1 MRTEIRD
8 LTMKWQSS
16 YHVDFVLNIGK
27 DEKVLVRS
35 LMDDKII
42 PISDMEL
49 LMERWTISFEYN
61 YTDRLI
67 QTQFL

>member
-8 LTMKWQSS
+8 LTMKWQST
-16 YHVDFVLNIGK
+16 YQVDFVLNIGN
-27 DEKVLVRS
+27 DQKVLVRS

-42 PISDMEL
+42 PITGMEL

-61 YTDRLI
+61 
-67 QTQFL
+67 FNN